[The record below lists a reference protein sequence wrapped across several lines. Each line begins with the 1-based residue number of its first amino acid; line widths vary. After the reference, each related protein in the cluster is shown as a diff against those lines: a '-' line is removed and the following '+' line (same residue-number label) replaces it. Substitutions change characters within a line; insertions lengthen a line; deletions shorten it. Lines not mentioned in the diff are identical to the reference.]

1 LLNLNHPLC
10 VLARTIDWQQDSP
23 VDTNSAA
30 KTPAP
35 QCGAVE
41 PKIGHLMTDN
51 RIRHC
56 FLKGLAGDAC
66 SNLLKPLRTIAH
78 ALIFSLRIIVSYPS
92 TPRANHC
99 RLQIAAS

>member
-1 LLNLNHPLC
+1 M
-10 VLARTIDWQQDSP
+10 
-23 VDTNSAA
+23 
-30 KTPAP
+30 
-35 QCGAVE
+35 E

-56 FLKGLAGDAC
+56 FLKGLAGDAFNAVLAAAG